1 MVTLNSTPIPVWSRG
16 EIKFGKRQVAPL
28 LLFLDGCNILGSWVL
43 ANAFHSKLSLSIF
56 NPFLLA
62 FSVIF
67 IVGLYLSDAY
77 RPDAQIAG
85 LRAPLRILLSGV
97 FIATILASLI
107 YFSSGWDVW
116 EATSRKLW
124 VTALTL
130 ALTLAVLSRLWVV
143 QWMRDHARQSSWL
156 ILGMDNRALQ
166 FARDAVE
173 QNHLARFCVLT
184 SDPSLAAQLTE
195 LGIGVVES
203 LKVLPTWVTA
213 NWSGVLLSNKTE
225 LSDAQ
230 ARQLMQF
237 RLQGVPVYGLP
248 DFYET
253 LWFKLPVQLLHDDWF
268 MFSTGFNLLPG
279 AISFRFKRLVDMV
292 SSALMLVGLSP
303 LMLLIGLLVKL
314 DTPGPVFYSQLRNGM
329 NRQAFRVYKFRS
341 MRQDAEKDGAMWAS
355 QRDSRIT
362 RVGNVLRLMRL
373 DELPQ
378 LWNVLRGEMS
388 LIGPRPERPEFDD
401 KFSRE
406 IPYYDVRYLVQP
418 GITGWA
424 QVMYPYGASV
434 EDAYEKLSYDLYYIK
449 NYSFWL
455 DLAIVFKTVRVVLMG
470 KGR

>member
-1 MVTLNSTPIPVWSRG
+1 MVTLNSTQVPVWSRG
-16 EIKFGKRQVAPL
+16 QVKFEKRQVAPL
-28 LLFLDGCNILGSWVL
+28 LLLFDICNILLSWML
-43 ANAFHSKLSLSIF
+43 ANALCAKLSLSVF

-62 FSVIF
+62 FSILV
-67 IVGLYLSDAY
+67 IVGLYLADAY

-85 LRAPLRILLSGV
+85 LRAPFRILLSGV
-97 FIATILASLI
+97 FITTILGSLI
-107 YFSSGWDVW
+107 YFSSGWNVW
-116 EATSRKLW
+116 EATSRKIW
-124 VTALTL
+124 MTALS
-130 ALTLAVLSRLWVV
+130 LTVIFAVLSRLWIV
-143 QWMRDHARQSSWL
+143 QWLRDHARQSSWL
-156 ILGMDNRALQ
+156 ILGMDDRALQ

-184 SDPSLAAQLTE
+184 SDQSLSAQLAE
-195 LGIGVVES
+195 LGIGVIES
-203 LKVLPTWVTA
+203 LNTLPNWMTA
-213 NWSGVLLSNKTE
+213 NWSGVLLSNNSD
-225 LSDAQ
+225 LSETH

-237 RLQGVPVYGLP
+237 RLQGVPVYRLP

-253 LWFKLPVQLLHDDWF
+253 LWFKLPAQLLHDDWF

-279 AISFRFKRLVDMV
+279 AISFRFKRLMDGFF
-292 SSALMLVGLSP
+292 AAIALVGLAP
-303 LMLLIGLLVKL
+303 LMLLVGALIKL
-314 DTPGPVFYSQLRNGM
+314 DSPGPVFYSQLRNGM

-341 MRQDAEKDGAMWAS
+341 MRQDAEKAGATWAS
-355 QRDSRIT
+355 QRDPRIT
-362 RVGNVLRLMRL
+362 RVGNILRLTRL

-401 KFSRE
+401 KLSLE

-449 NYSFWL
+449 NYCLWL
-455 DLAIVFKTVRVVLMG
+455 DLAIVFKTVRVMLLG